1 MTDSE
6 IVLKM
11 MRPVYDTLDSRDPQ
25 NWVGPVF

>member
-6 IVLKM
+6 IVMM

-25 NWVGPVF
+25 NWVGPVS